1 MANIWNITAQFIEL
15 ASLIEEAGGELTPE
29 MEQELTITRESF
41 AAKAEGYAN
50 LILKL
55 ESEAEAA
62 ATEIKRVQAI
72 KKTKENTVL
81 RLRDALLQALMVFGQ
96 EDAKGIRRHET
107 DLLKIST
114 RKSQSVEITDED
126 ALPELFWVIKKEISK
141 SAISNALKAG
151 EEIEG
156 AALRENISLTIR

>member
-1 MANIWNITAQFIEL
+1 MPSIFNITQQFIEL

-41 AAKAEGYAN
+41 AAKAEGYAKV
-50 LILKL
+50 ILKL

-62 ATEIKRVQAI
+62 AAEIKRVQAI
-72 KKTKENTVL
+72 KKTKETTVL
-81 RLRDALLQALMVFGQ
+81 RLREALLQALMVFGQ

>member
-1 MANIWNITAQFIEL
+1 MPSIWNISQQYLEL
-15 ASLIEEAGGELTPE
+15 ASIIEEAGGELTSE
-29 MEQELTITRESF
+29 MEQELIITRESF
-41 AAKAEGYAN
+41 AAKAEGYAK

-62 ATEIKRVQAI
+62 AAEIKRVQAI

-81 RLRDALLQALMVFGQ
+81 RLREALLQALLVFGQ
-96 EDAKGIRRHET
+96 EDGKDIRRHET
-107 DLLKIST
+107 DLLKLST

-151 EEIEG
+151 EEIQG
-156 AALRENISLTIR
+156 ASLRENISLTIR